1 MARVLAIDYGRKRT
15 GLAVTDPLG
24 MIATGLDT
32 LPTHEV
38 LAFLSEYT
46 QREEVEKFVVGYPLQ
61 MNGQESEAMKFID
74 PFLTSLRRKFPEF
87 DIVLVDER
95 FSSKLA
101 MHAMIEG
108 GMKKSDRRNKS
119 MVDKIS
125 AVIILQTY
133 LETTPQ
139 TNHP

>member
-1 MARVLAIDYGRKRT
+1 MNMARVLAIDYGRKRT

-38 LAFLSEYT
+38 LVFLKKYI
-46 QREEVEKFVVGYPLQ
+46 QREKVGKFVVGYPLQ
-61 MNGQESEAMKFID
+61 MNGQESEAMTYID
-74 PFLTSLRRKFPEF
+74 PFLTSLKREFPEI
-87 DIVLVDER
+87 DVVMVDER

-108 GMKKSDRRNKS
+108 GMKKSDRRNKA

-125 AVIILQTY
+125 AVIILQSY
-133 LETTPQ
+133 LETI
-139 TNHP
+139 HS